1 MNNLR
6 YNSISLNPWQCP
18 ASATRLFYSPNLGKR
33 ASTRAG
39 IRTALGELGNGNVPT
54 AQGCESSPAF
64 IGGFQSQNLG
74 GHHA

>member
-1 MNNLR
+1 MKLR
-6 YNSISLNPWQCP
+6 YNLISLKPWQCP
-18 ASATRLFYSPNLGKR
+18 ASVTRLFYSPNLGKR
-33 ASTRAG
+33 AFTCAG
-39 IRTALGELGNGNVPT
+39 IRPALGELGNGNVPA

>member
-1 MNNLR
+1 MKLR
-6 YNSISLNPWQCP
+6 YNLISLKPWQCP
-18 ASATRLFYSPNLGKR
+18 ASVSRLCSSPPVGKR
-33 ASTRAG
+33 AFTCAG
-39 IRTALGELGNGNVPT
+39 IRPALGELGNGNVPA